1 MTKYIIGEF
10 LSSGR
15 ATLYKNPSDQT
26 VSYLSLSNCMHVL
39 MDSSFFFFAWNLL
52 QFLFN
57 EILLSSAVN
66 KKWQFTYMYKVCP
79 LQFPD
84 ISRFR
89 EEIKKSSGNM
99 YTTYYLPRK
108 NYCLR
113 YFQRFRIGVSSKEL
127 FENP

>member
-1 MTKYIIGEF
+1 
-10 LSSGR
+10 
-15 ATLYKNPSDQT
+15 
-26 VSYLSLSNCMHVL
+26 
-39 MDSSFFFFAWNLL
+39 
-52 QFLFN
+52 
-57 EILLSSAVN
+57 
-66 KKWQFTYMYKVCP
+66 MYKVCP

-113 YFQRFRIGVSSKEL
+113 YFQRFRIGVPSKEL